1 MEVLQSDNSRFEI
14 MHSLTVK
21 SDDKMPEER
30 KVFTNVQITLML
42 KLGQIHMIL
51 FTFLQDWENPQ
62 DVIEMW
68 KAVVL

>member
-21 SDDKMPEER
+21 SDDKMREER

-62 DVIEMW
+62 DVIEM
-68 KAVVL
+68 